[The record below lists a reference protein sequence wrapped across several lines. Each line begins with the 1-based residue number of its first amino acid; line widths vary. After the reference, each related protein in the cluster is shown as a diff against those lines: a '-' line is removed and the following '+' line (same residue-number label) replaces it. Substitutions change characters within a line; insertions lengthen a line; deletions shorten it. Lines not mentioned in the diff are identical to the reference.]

1 MSIKFNFMLNQ
12 IKSSKV
18 KNRTNRI
25 SNILEW
31 EEIGRLDQ
39 L

>member
-1 MSIKFNFMLNQ
+1 MLNQ

-25 SNILEW
+25 SKILEW